1 MGIRARLL
9 TLSTLALLA
18 DTTVSIEPIEE
29 LRRIGA
35 WRVTAP
41 RGEVAPNYLH
51 QRLILETA
59 DGRSAE
65 VFFSRFEG
73 ARAIF
78 RGVDPLT

>member
-41 RGEVAPNYLH
+41 RGEVA